1 MNLRWHEREPAL
13 LDEIAAALERY
24 PDLRIVEESG
34 TIRVLGTFPVAES
47 GEILDRYQ
55 IEIHFPEDY
64 PRSLPRVFEIGRRI
78 PRTVDR
84 HVYPA
89 NGQAC
94 VVVDEEWLATVGER
108 VVFRKFLDGPV
119 RNYFIGQSLVEAGE
133 PWPFGQRSHG
143 AKGLVEAYGEWF
155 DTTDQTVVIRYLD
168 LLTHKRVKGHWMCP
182 CGSGKR
188 LRDCHVDR
196 VREVQQ
202 RVSPRLAKRALERL
216 LGALRNEQS
225 G

>member
-1 MNLRWHEREPAL
+1 MNPRWHERESAL

-34 TIRVLGTFPVAES
+34 TIGVRGTFPVVERE
-47 GEILDRYQ
+47 EILDRYQ
-55 IEIHFPEDY
+55 IEIRFPEDY
-64 PRSLPRVFEIGRRI
+64 PRSLPGVFEIGRRI

-89 NGQAC
+89 TGQAC
-94 VVVDEEWLATVGER
+94 IVVDEEWLATVGER

-155 DTTDQTVVIRYLD
+155 DTTDQAVVIRYLD
-168 LLTHKRVKGHWMCP
+168 FLTHKQVKGHWTCP

-188 LRDCHVDR
+188 LRDCHVDT
-196 VREVQQ
+196 VRAVQQ
-202 RVSPRLAKRALERL
+202 RVSPRLAKRALDRL
-216 LGALRNEQS
+216 RRALQS
-225 G
+225 KRS